1 MNPDVRDMRNRI
13 DKTRV
18 KTRIRCLDC
27 DGVVMTNDIKQMRTC
42 GCGNITV
49 WQHPDGVEI
58 LHKDNNYQVLE
69 AIY

>member
-1 MNPDVRDMRNRI
+1 MNPDVRDMKKRI
-13 DKTRV
+13 EKTRV

-27 DGVVMTNDIKQMRTC
+27 NGIVMTDDIKQMRTC
-42 GCGNITV
+42 KCGNITV

-58 LHKDNNYQVLE
+58 LHKNDDYHILE